1 MAGSLELTKFVE
13 VTSATANV
21 DVTDC
26 FNDKFD
32 VYKITFSDATSSFDG
47 SSNNVRFINSSG
59 SVISSSDYDFAYLR
73 FKAVSSFNEIKN
85 TSQDKLLEA
94 GGIIPNTE
102 SVGTVLYVYNPFSS
116 SSFTF
121 VTMQMSSMSGTE
133 FRSYKYIGVLK
144 DTSSITGIRF
154 LNADGNTTAAKISVY
169 GIKGN

>member
-13 VTSATANV
+13 VSSATANV

-59 SVISSSDYDFAYLR
+59 SVISSSNYDFAYLR
-73 FKAVSSFNEIKN
+73 LRADSSYNELQG

-94 GGIIPNTE
+94 GGILPNTE
-102 SVGTVLYVYNPFSS
+102 GVGTVLYVFNPFSS
-116 SSFTF
+116 SNFTF
-121 VTMQMSSMSGTE
+121 VIMQMSSMSGTQD
-133 FRSYKYIGVLK
+133 RNYKYIGLLK

-154 LNADGNTTAAKISVY
+154 INADGNTTSAKISVY
-169 GIKGN
+169 GVK

>member
-13 VTSATANV
+13 VSSATANV

-59 SVISSSDYDFAYLR
+59 SVISSSNYDFAYLR
-73 FKAVSSFNEIKN
+73 LRADSSYNELQG

-94 GGIIPNTE
+94 GGILPDTE
-102 SVGTVLYVYNPFSS
+102 GVGTVLYVFNPFSS
-116 SSFTF
+116 SNFTF
-121 VTMQMSSMSGTE
+121 VFMQMSSMSGTQD
-133 FRSYKYIGVLK
+133 RNYKYIGVLK

-154 LNADGNTTAAKISVY
+154 INSDGNTTSAKISVY
-169 GIKGN
+169 GVK

>member
-13 VTSATANV
+13 VSSATANV

-59 SVISSSDYDFAYLR
+59 SVISSSNYDFAYLR
-73 FKAVSSFNEIKN
+73 LRADSSYNELQG
-85 TSQDKLLEA
+85 TSQDKLQEA

-102 SVGTVLYVYNPFSS
+102 SLGTVLYVFNPFSS
-116 SSFTF
+116 SNFTYVF
-121 VTMQMSSMSGTE
+121 MQMSSMSGTQD
-133 FRSYKYIGVLK
+133 RNYKYIGVLK

-154 LNADGNTTAAKISVY
+154 INADGNTTSAKISVY
-169 GIKGN
+169 GVK

>member
-13 VTSATANV
+13 VSSATANV

-59 SVISSSDYDFAYLR
+59 SVISSSNYDFAYLR
-73 FKAVSSFNEIKN
+73 LRADSSFNELQG
-85 TSQDKLLEA
+85 TSQDKLQEA
-94 GGIIPNTE
+94 GGILPNTE
-102 SVGTVLYVYNPFSS
+102 GVGTVLYVFNPFSS
-116 SSFTF
+116 SNFTF
-121 VTMQMSSMSGTE
+121 VFMQMSSMSGTQD
-133 FRSYKYIGVLK
+133 RNYKYIGVLK

-154 LNADGNTTAAKISVY
+154 INSDGNTTSAKISVY
-169 GIKGN
+169 GVK

>member
-13 VTSATANV
+13 VSSATANV

-59 SVISSSDYDFAYLR
+59 SVISSSDYDFAYQRLR
-73 FKAVSSFNEIKN
+73 ADSSFNELRG
-85 TSQDKLLEA
+85 TSQDKLQEA

-102 SVGTVLYVYNPFSS
+102 SVGVVLYVFNPFSS
-116 SSFTF
+116 SAFTF
-121 VTMQMSSMSGTE
+121 VIMQMSSMSGTQ
-133 FRSYKYIGVLK
+133 FRNYKYIGVLK

-154 LNADGNTTAAKISVY
+154 INADGNTTSAKISVY
-169 GIKGN
+169 GVK

>member
-13 VTSATANV
+13 VSSATANV

-59 SVISSSDYDFAYLR
+59 SVISSSNYDFAYLR
-73 FKAVSSFNEIKN
+73 LRADSSYNELQG
-85 TSQDKLLEA
+85 TSQDKLQEA
-94 GGIIPNTE
+94 GGILPNTE
-102 SVGTVLYVYNPFSS
+102 GVGTVLYVFNPFSS
-116 SSFTF
+116 SNFTF
-121 VTMQMSSMSGTE
+121 VFMQMSSMSGTQD
-133 FRSYKYIGVLK
+133 RNYKYIGVLK

-154 LNADGNTTAAKISVY
+154 INADGNTTSAKISVY
-169 GIKGN
+169 GVK